1 MDAWG
6 KEGEV
11 MKVLGIAGSLRPQ
24 SNTLYYVKTAL
35 GVIEGQ
41 GIETELVSLEGK
53 EIKPCTGCYDCT
65 RQARC
70 TIEGDD
76 FDETLEKMRRA
87 EGLILGSPV
96 YLSSVVP
103 QMMALLGRAT
113 FVAYWNNKFLS
124 GKVGGPIT
132 VARRS
137 GQNMAFSQLLL
148 WFFINGL
155 IVPGSTYWNV
165 GIAGTGGVWDAEK
178 DTEGLQTVAHFAQ
191 NMSSVMKRLFP

>member
-1 MDAWG
+1 MGAG
-6 KEGEV
+6 RKEAKI
-11 MKVLGIAGSLRPQ
+11 MKVVGIAGSLRPQ

-35 GVIEGQ
+35 GVLEGQ
-41 GIETELVSLEGK
+41 GIQTELISLQGK
-53 EIKPCTGCYDCT
+53 EIKPCIGCYDCT

-76 FDETLEKMRRA
+76 FDEILEKIRTA

-113 FVAYWNNKFLS
+113 FVAHWNKKFLA

-132 VARRS
+132 VARKA
-137 GQNMAFSQLLL
+137 GHNLAFSQLLL
-148 WFFINGL
+148 WFFINGF

-165 GIAGTGGVWDAEK
+165 ATAGTGGARDAEK
-178 DTEGLQTVAHFAQ
+178 DAEAVQTVTNFSQ
-191 NMSSVMKRLFP
+191 NMANLMKKLF